1 MSSFPIPDQE
11 GASPEEGHGFWSLH
25 SGAGWGQHPE
35 SWRLLWVGQE
45 EGGVRADSLPLPKP
59 RKEGRGHT
67 SLSEGL
73 PFPLLCPSALETRS
87 PDPKKIDQ
95 NPAESRRARCLKPE
109 RMKRGGHAS
118 YLSSRAGYS
127 RGRFLPGSR
136 VPSLLWDRPTRSR
149 PLGSGSLA
157 SLCLSTPSF
166 PSQLQQ
172 MG

>member
-87 PDPKKIDQ
+87 PDPKKIRPFSSVALSTFII
-95 NPAESRRARCLKPE
+95 NFVSLPSHRTRAGPDFVPLSYHEADSVSRCLFYLEGNQIPGFGRAQGYVCE
-109 RMKRGGHAS
+109 ACFVSNALWPGG
-118 YLSSRAGYS
+118 
-127 RGRFLPGSR
+127 
-136 VPSLLWDRPTRSR
+136 V
-149 PLGSGSLA
+149 
-157 SLCLSTPSF
+157 
-166 PSQLQQ
+166 
-172 MG
+172 